1 MSLAIQPD
9 GEAAQRSLTYQRLR
23 AAFDYPWP
31 DVPGPDPALGLPSAR
46 IEGPAFLE
54 AFDPALS
61 EQGCSLH
68 EADYAGEDRSTL
80 LEELL
85 RFYAFF
91 GLSRQGASELPDH
104 LTVQLEF
111 MHFLTFLEQR
121 GALAGRP
128 VEGLRRAQR
137 DFLSRHLSRLTRG
150 IASRC
155 RSGDPSCVALVTRL
169 REFVEHELAGL
180 S

>member
-9 GEAAQRSLTYQRLR
+9 GEAAQRSLTY
-23 AAFDYPWP
+23 
-31 DVPGPDPALGLPSAR
+31 PSAR